1 MTMFTRPGS
10 PVACAIVLGMLTLS
24 ALGCSD
30 ETSAKDAAGADASAS
45 AEEAETEEYVCPMH
59 PQVRQDG
66 PGTCPICFMDLVPG
80 GSSGD
85 EGDVPSVRLSEG
97 ARKLAGVANARVEA
111 GPLDD
116 RLEVFGRIEV
126 SEKAEVDLSAWVGGR
141 IERLYVHARGET
153 VKRGQRIA
161 RIYSPELLSA
171 QQTLIQAQRNLEQA
185 RSVDSPSRTSAAQA
199 SMRAVRDELRLL
211 GMDSRQIDA
220 VLAEGVARET
230 VDVFAQASGTVR
242 ERLVSVGDY
251 VTTGQ
256 PIVSLAA
263 LDTVWAQLEIFEQ
276 DIARVEVGQPV
287 AVSVPALDR
296 TLEGRVDFLA
306 PEIEPERRVMLA
318 RVPLPNDEG
327 QLRPG
332 MFVEASL
339 ERRVG
344 DDQLLS
350 LPFSA
355 VLWTGSRSMVYRLD
369 SSLERPA
376 YVPVQVEL
384 GDRVGERVVIKE
396 GLKAGDEV
404 AAQGAFRIDASLQI
418 RGGPSMM
425 SEHNDHEPVEV
436 DAQGTRFDPPID
448 PARLPEG
455 SWYCDMGTTH
465 YAHPESGEC
474 PVCGMFLVEKGADS
488 DEEAGD
494 ASQHSHD
501 HSGGDHAH

>member
-1 MTMFTRPGS
+1 MNTTTTCGAS
-10 PVACAIVLGMLTLS
+10 SLIVSLFLVTLLLP
-24 ALGCSD
+24 ACSD
-30 ETSAKDAAGADASAS
+30 ETSHDHEDNASSEVAADDAPA
-45 AEEAETEEYVCPMH
+45 EEYVCPMH

-80 GSSGD
+80 GSSGE
-85 EGDVPSVRLSEG
+85 EGDIPSVRLSEG
-97 ARKLAGVANARVEA
+97 ARNLARVENARVKA
-111 GPLDD
+111 GPLED

-126 SEKAEVDLSAWVGGR
+126 SEQAEVDLSAWVGGR
-141 IERLYVHARGET
+141 IERLYVNARGET

-171 QQTLIQAQRNLEQA
+171 QQTLIQAQRNLDDA
-185 RSVDSPSRTSAAQA
+185 RSVESPSRTAAAQA

-211 GMDSRQIDA
+211 GMETRQIDA

-263 LDTVWAQLEIFEQ
+263 LETVWAQLEIFEQ
-276 DIARVEVGQPV
+276 DIPRVAVGQPV
-287 AVSVPALDR
+287 AVTVPALAR

-318 RVPLPNDEG
+318 RVPLPNEG
-327 QLRPG
+327 GELRPG

-344 DDQLLS
+344 DEGLLS

-355 VLWTGSRSMVYRLD
+355 VLWTGPRSLVYQLD
-369 SSLERPA
+369 SALDPPA

-384 GDRVGERVVIKE
+384 GERIGERVIIKE
-396 GLKAGDEV
+396 GLKGGDEV

-425 SEHNDHEPVEV
+425 SEQNALEAVEV
-436 DAQGTRFDPPID
+436 DAQGSRFDPPID
-448 PARLPEG
+448 PARLPDG
-455 SWYCDMGTTH
+455 VWYCNMGTTH
-465 YAHPESGEC
+465 YAQHEPGEC
-474 PVCGMFLVEKGADS
+474 PVCGMFLEEKGGGEND
-488 DEEAGD
+488 AGENPH
-494 ASQHSHD
+494 QGHD

>member
-1 MTMFTRPGS
+1 MKITQSR
-10 PVACAIVLGMLTLS
+10 S
-24 ALGCSD
+24 ALALFAAFILMSASVGCSD
-30 ETSAKDAAGADASAS
+30 ETSH
-45 AEEAETEEYVCPMH
+45 AEEAGAASESAAEDAPAQEYVCPMH

-80 GSSGD
+80 GSSSD

-97 ARKLAGVANARVEA
+97 ARRLAGVANARVQA

-116 RLEVFGRIEV
+116 HLEVFGRLEV
-126 SEKAEVDLSAWVGGR
+126 SEQAEVDLSAWVGGR
-141 IERLYVHARGET
+141 IERLYVNARGET

-171 QQTLIQAQRNLEQA
+171 QQTLIQAQRNLEDA
-185 RSVDSPSRTSAAQA
+185 RSVDSPSRTAAAQA

-211 GMDSRQIDA
+211 GMETRQIDA

-242 ERLVSVGDY
+242 ERQVSVGDY

-256 PIVSLAA
+256 SIVSLAA

-276 DIARVEVGQPV
+276 DIPRVSVGQPV
-287 AVSVPALDR
+287 EVTIPALNR
-296 TLEGRVDFLA
+296 TLEGRVDFIA
-306 PEIEPERRVMLA
+306 PEIEPQRRVMLA
-318 RVPLPNDEG
+318 RVPLPNEG
-327 QLRPG
+327 GELRPG

-344 DDQLLS
+344 DDDLLS

-355 VLWTGSRSMVYRLD
+355 VLWTGPRSLVYQLD
-369 SSLERPA
+369 PALEPPA

-384 GDRVGERVVIKE
+384 GERIGDRVIIED

-425 SEHNDHEPVEV
+425 SEQNDLEPVEV
-436 DAQGTRFDPPID
+436 APEGTRFEPPID
-448 PARLPEG
+448 PARLPDG
-455 SWYCDMGTTH
+455 VWYCEMGTTH
-465 YAHPESGEC
+465 YAQHESGEC
-474 PVCGMFLVEKGADS
+474 PVCGMFLEEKGAGD
-488 DEEAGD
+488 DDAGD
-494 ASQHSHD
+494 DAHQGHD
-501 HSGGDHAH
+501 HSGGNHAH